1 MEKPLKS
8 LGLVKP
14 RFDEPV
20 EKYYGPP
27 KPPVKGTLLK
37 IERIKPKHF
46 PVKPY
51 DIAEM
56 YTRGF
61 KKMDYAG
68 IKEA

>member
-1 MEKPLKS
+1 LEKPLKS

-37 IERIKPKHF
+37 IERI
-46 PVKPY
+46 
-51 DIAEM
+51 
-56 YTRGF
+56 
-61 KKMDYAG
+61 
-68 IKEA
+68 